1 MTERTAQTVAGIAV
15 MSAGVGVGYAVLA
28 NPRLR
33 RFAWR
38 AFRLWLG
45 ASLPAYLAV
54 QVREAWNDTRRPMP
68 VVNRPL

>member
-1 MTERTAQTVAGIAV
+1 VTDRTAQTVAGLAV
-15 MSAGVGVGYAVLA
+15 MSAGVGVGYAVLS

-38 AFRLWLG
+38 ALRLWVG

-54 QVREAWNDTRRPMP
+54 QVREAWRETNRPTP